1 MLYLLDHDLIVEC
14 DYNSNGLDIILNIA
28 NNYVFSHIKIL
39 RNTNNLYPL
48 PRVKINS
55 LEWAHISC
63 FEDFEHYLKST
74 IPEYYR
80 VI

>member
-1 MLYLLDHDLIVEC
+1 MLHLLDHTLTVEC
-14 DYNSNGLDIILNIA
+14 DSNSSGLDIILIIA
-28 NNYVFSHIKIL
+28 NNYVFSEIKIL
-39 RNTNNLYPL
+39 RNPNNLYPL

-63 FEDFEHYLKST
+63 LEDFENYLTST

-80 VI
+80 II